1 MMKRLITSFIF
12 MIQALYALPQ
22 QPDASTIMSKSRDLS
37 LTGSMSADVTL
48 SIKEK
53 NGSERRRDISM
64 FSKTYQDVEKRFIKF
79 LAPPDVKGTAMLI
92 FDNKNSPDDMW
103 IYLPALKRTRRI
115 STSEKGKSFMS
126 SEFTHADMSSPAVAD
141 FRDTHLEGSGKDGIW
156 IIESTPISK
165 EKAGEYGYARKVS
178 YIDSNYHVRKME
190 FYDSQNRLFK
200 VINVNSTIPLK
211 DGRFMIDNMTAENLL
226 TGRKSEITMK
236 NIKEGAAVEDAVF
249 TIQNL
254 EK

>member
-1 MMKRLITSFIF
+1 MKRIIASLLFI
-12 MIQALYALPQ
+12 IPVIALPQ
-22 QPDASTIMSKSRDLS
+22 QPDASSVMSKSRDLS
-37 LTGSMSADVTL
+37 LTGSMSADVSLT
-48 SIKEK
+48 ITEK

-64 FSKTYQDVEKRFIKF
+64 FSKTYQDVEKRFIRF
-79 LAPPDVKGTAMLI
+79 LAPPDVKGTAMLTV
-92 FDNKNSPDDMW
+92 DNKNSPDDMW

-126 SEFTHADMSSPAVAD
+126 SEFTNADMSSPAVAD
-141 FRDTHLEGSGKDGIW
+141 FKDTHLEGSGKDGTW
-156 IIESTPISK
+156 IIESTPVSK
-165 EKAGEYGYARKVS
+165 EKEGEYGYARKVS
-178 YIDSNYHVRKME
+178 YIDSNYHLKKME

-200 VINVNSTIPLK
+200 VINVNSNFPLK
-211 DGRFMIDNMTAENLL
+211 GGKFMIDNMTAENLL

-236 NIKEGAAVEDAVF
+236 NIKEGAAVNDDVF

>member
-1 MMKRLITSFIF
+1 MKKLISSLLFI
-12 MIQALYALPQ
+12 LPVMFAFSQ
-22 QPDASTIMSKSRDLS
+22 QPDASSIMSKSRDLS

-48 SIKEK
+48 LIIEK
-53 NGSERRRDISM
+53 NGSERKRDIAM

-79 LAPPDVKGTAMLI
+79 LAPPDIKGTAMLI
-92 FDNKNSPDDMW
+92 VDNKNSPDDMW

-115 STSEKGKSFMS
+115 STTEKGKSFMS
-126 SEFTHADMSSPAVAD
+126 SEFSNADMSSPAVAD
-141 FRDTHLEGSGKDGIW
+141 FKDTHLEGSGKDGIW
-156 IIESTPISK
+156 IIESMPVSK
-165 EKAGEYGYARKVS
+165 GKAGEYGFARKIS
-178 YIDSNYHVRKME
+178 YIDSNYHVIKME

-200 VINVNSTIPLK
+200 VIKVNSTFPLK
-211 DGRFMIDNMTAENLL
+211 EGKFMIDNMTAENLL

-236 NIKEGAAVEDAVF
+236 NIREGADVNDAVF